1 MYEPVFPVIDE
12 DATRITLFKR
22 APVHVPDDGGIGSWP
37 FSIEIPTHIDPKKFP
52 KLHQNY
58 ANSAYI
64 PTDAATAATCRLP
77 PTFNMGYESSTNGFV
92 EYYIKA
98 TLVSWSAGWREE
110 EEAILPITLIDK
122 PTAPPVVNFGL
133 TQRRRQMKVSSFK
146 LLPNMESTSLSFTQR
161 RQQMFSSNKVPQIG
175 GRMEVDLPAVVQ
187 LDNPTPIPVNLR
199 FVPLA
204 ETTSSS
210 MCGIPAKIELLEFAV
225 AISSR
230 TLVLSSRVANSMAE
244 DSIKL
249 QVWPTS
255 RSVRA
260 AGVDGSPIYIP
271 CGDEWPALDVGE
283 RCLLVMRRLQRM
295 NDLNKKY
302 PLRAD
307 FQTYSIKHWHKMSF
321 EFIVGVGGEKI
332 KMGWTERVRI
342 LPPSDD
348 RCSSSSN
355 SDSSSQIGENA
366 VEGSHLLLQPRS
378 ESWIRPPDLAD
389 APPSFAEVQRED
401 ILRRSQDGRT
411 GAST

>member
-1 MYEPVFPVIDE
+1 
-12 DATRITLFKR
+12 
-22 APVHVPDDGGIGSWP
+22 
-37 FSIEIPTHIDPKKFP
+37 
-52 KLHQNY
+52 
-58 ANSAYI
+58 
-64 PTDAATAATCRLP
+64 
-77 PTFNMGYESSTNGFV
+77 MGYESSTNGFV

-187 LDNPTPIPVNLR
+187 LDNPNPIPVNLR

-210 MCGIPAKIELLEFAV
+210 MCGIPAKIELLDFAV
-225 AISSR
+225 AILSR

-321 EFIVGVGGEKI
+321 EFIVGFGGEKI

-348 RCSSSSN
+348 RCSSSRN

-366 VEGSHLLLQPRS
+366 VEGSHLLPQPRS